1 MFETIQAGN
10 NVGGG
15 VAKLSI
21 SPQKNESIK
30 EIVLLT
36 QEITN
41 IYEDLR
47 DETSLLSRIRT
58 EISELESYI
67 KSTYDKLQLM
77 ING

>member
-1 MFETIQAGN
+1 MFEAIQAGN
-10 NVGGG
+10 KVGG
-15 VAKLSI
+15 VAKMSI
-21 SPQKNESIK
+21 SPQINENIK

-47 DETSLLSRIRT
+47 DETSLLSRIRN
-58 EISELESYI
+58 EISELECYV
-67 KSTYDKLQLM
+67 KSTYDRLQLL